1 MFLKYDR
8 KENIKMDKNISR
20 LVYLLGGII
29 LLGIVL
35 ANYMDIDD
43 FINTIDGLF
52 QSRKLKM

>member
-1 MFLKYDR
+1 
-8 KENIKMDKNISR
+8 MDKNISR